1 MKTIEVKTTF
11 PYKIIIGNKAYSKLI
26 PVIKKQALGNYGI
39 IITNQTIHKI
49 FGKVFTRIFPKDKS
63 ISFKTISLPDTEK
76 IKSFTFLLKLINR
89 IGALDFKKQPF
100 IICWGGGVIG
110 DLGGFA
116 ASIYKRGIP
125 YIQMPTTL
133 LAQIDSSIG
142 GKTAL
147 DLKTAKNL
155 IGSFFQPKAVISD
168 TNFLNT
174 LPLSQMREGLAEAVK
189 YSLIDGHGLLNFI
202 EENISEILEKKEKHL
217 TNLILRCAE
226 IKAKIVAD
234 DEREI
239 KGIRTILNLGHT
251 VGHGIEASSNYRISH
266 GKAVGLGL
274 IAALKIS
281 NQTGILK
288 NTKLTKRIINLLTN
302 IGLPS
307 KIKLNKEKVLEA
319 IKRDK
324 KFIKGKTRLVLIKDP
339 ARPVVRNDIKISY
352 ILKGINAVTA

>member
-1 MKTIEVKTTF
+1 MKEVEVKAAN

-26 PVIKKQALGNYGI
+26 PVIKKQASGNYGI
-39 IITNQTIHKI
+39 IITNKTIYKI
-49 FGKVFTRIFPKDKS
+49 FGKVFTRIFPKNKS
-63 ISFKTISLPDTEK
+63 ITFKTISLPDTEK
-76 IKSFTFLLKLINR
+76 IKSFTFLLKIINE
-89 IGALDFKKQPF
+89 IGTLDFKKQPF

-110 DLGGFA
+110 DLGGFT

-168 TNFLNT
+168 INFIKT

-189 YSLIDGHGLLNFI
+189 YGLLDSHGLLNFI
-202 EENISEILEKKEKHL
+202 EENTSEILNKKEKPL
-217 TNLILRCAE
+217 TELILSCAK
-226 IKAKIVAD
+226 IKAKIVSE
-234 DEREI
+234 DEHEI

-281 NQTGILK
+281 HQTGILK
-288 NTKLTKRIINLLTN
+288 DTKLTKRVSNLLTN

-307 KIKLNKEKVLEA
+307 KIKLNKEKALEA

-324 KFIKGKTRLVLIKDP
+324 KFIKGKTRLVLIKDT
-339 ARPVVRNDIKISY
+339 ANPVVQDGIKTAH
-352 ILKGINAVTA
+352 ILKGIDAITA

>member
-1 MKTIEVKTTF
+1 MKEIEVKTAN
-11 PYKIIIGNKAYSKLI
+11 PYKITIGKNAFSKLI
-26 PVIKKQALGNYGI
+26 PIIKKQALGNYGI
-39 IITNQTIHKI
+39 IITNKTIE
-49 FGKVFTRIFPKDKS
+49 KVFRNIFTRIFPKNKS

-168 TNFLNT
+168 INFLKT
-174 LPLSQMREGLAEAVK
+174 LPLGQMREGLAEAVK
-189 YSLIDGHGLLNFI
+189 YSLIDSYGLLDFI
-202 EENISEILEKKEKHL
+202 EGNISEILNKEEKTL
-217 TNLILRCAE
+217 TKLILRCAE
-226 IKAKIVAD
+226 IKAKIVSE

-266 GKAVGLGL
+266 GKAVGLGI
-274 IAALKIS
+274 IAALRIS
-281 NQTGILK
+281 HQTGILK
-288 NTKLTKRIINLLTN
+288 DTKLTSRIISLFTN

-319 IKRDK
+319 IKHDK
-324 KFIKGKTRLVLIKDP
+324 KFIKGRTRLVLIKNVTE
-339 ARPVVRNDIKISY
+339 PVVQDDIKTSY